1 MTGNVLAARYE
12 LIEQLAEGLLF
23 HVYRARD
30 LSRSRVVTLKALR
43 APYAQNR
50 PLLDA
55 LQMTLDARKRL
66 RHPNLPELYEVDLEA
81 QPPFLVEEFV
91 RGLDLATRIRRTA
104 PFTVPI
110 AVEIMI
116 GVVEGLQAIHSAGLT
131 HGDLRPANII
141 VGSEWHVWLNGVGMR
156 GVYRAEPG
164 LAAAHE
170 ARAAAYTAP
179 ELFRGGAPSV
189 ASDIYTC
196 GVILFEMIAA
206 APPFVG
212 ETPVLTAEAH
222 MNDPIPSLRQ
232 RNPATPRTVE
242 GIVAKCLQK
251 DPSQRYTSALHLL
264 NDLKAV
270 RDALR
275 FGKSL
280 GWSPIDLPDSRS
292 ASPAQSDIFA
302 RKPTQPPP
310 PVVEE
315 DEEEDDIPRW
325 LRTMLRVTGAL
336 VVVGLVVGFAA
347 WMALRFVPEDRPV
360 PQVVG
365 KPLDEVNRILRAAD
379 LEPEVRLE
387 GYSEQYPPGVVYSV
401 SPPEGRVVRKGSKV
415 YLWVSKGSRFVQV
428 PNVRNLPE
436 SRARRE
442 LEGMGLVV
450 MDAVEE
456 RRDTQIPLGYV
467 IGTVPPAGARVDRSR
482 PIKLIV
488 SIGMGYDTSPPTA
501 PETASPTTTRPP
513 NEPQRY
519 FDVQVDL
526 TDQPDRRIRIEV
538 EDAQGTRT
546 VFDETRA
553 GGQVHV
559 ISVEAY
565 GKRVRIRVYVDDELV
580 QEIVK

>member
-66 RHPNLPELYEVDLEA
+66 RHPNLPELYEADLEA
-81 QPPFLVEEFV
+81 QPPFFVEEFV

-189 ASDIYTC
+189 ASDIYAC

-222 MNDPIPSLRQ
+222 LNDPIPSLRQ

-336 VVVGLVVGFAA
+336 VVVGLVIGFRGVDGAA
-347 WMALRFVPEDRPV
+347 LCARRP
-360 PQVVG
+360 P
-365 KPLDEVNRILRAAD
+365 RAAGGRQAAGGG
-379 LEPEVRLE
+379 EPYPARGGLGARGALE

-456 RRDTQIPLGYV
+456 RRDAEIPLGYV
-467 IGTVPPAGARVDRSR
+467 IGTVPPAGARIDRSR

-513 NEPQRY
+513 NEPQRL

-546 VFDETRA
+546 VFRRSAHGRRDACNLRRSVWQARA
-553 GGQVHV
+553 HPRLCG
-559 ISVEAY
+559 
-565 GKRVRIRVYVDDELV
+565 R
-580 QEIVK
+580 

>member
-1 MTGNVLAARYE
+1 LTC
-12 LIEQLAEGLLF
+12 
-23 HVYRARD
+23 
-30 LSRSRVVTLKALR
+30 
-43 APYAQNR
+43 
-50 PLLDA
+50 
-55 LQMTLDARKRL
+55 
-66 RHPNLPELYEVDLEA
+66 
-81 QPPFLVEEFV
+81 
-91 RGLDLATRIRRTA
+91 
-104 PFTVPI
+104 PI
-110 AVEIMI
+110 
-116 GVVEGLQAIHSAGLT
+116 
-131 HGDLRPANII
+131 
-141 VGSEWHVWLNGVGMR
+141 
-156 GVYRAEPG
+156 
-164 LAAAHE
+164 
-170 ARAAAYTAP
+170 RAAQ
-179 ELFRGGAPSV
+179 
-189 ASDIYTC
+189 AS
-196 GVILFEMIAA
+196 
-206 APPFVG
+206 
-212 ETPVLTAEAH
+212 
-222 MNDPIPSLRQ
+222 
-232 RNPATPRTVE
+232 
-242 GIVAKCLQK
+242 
-251 DPSQRYTSALHLL
+251 
-264 NDLKAV
+264 
-270 RDALR
+270 
-275 FGKSL
+275 
-280 GWSPIDLPDSRS
+280 
-292 ASPAQSDIFA
+292 AQSDIFA

-336 VVVGLVVGFAA
+336 VVVGLVIGFAA

-365 KPLDEVNRILRAAD
+365 KPLEEVNRILREAG

-387 GYSEQYPPGVVYSV
+387 SYSEQYPPGVVYSV
-401 SPPEGRVVRKGSKV
+401 SPPEGRLVRKGSKV

-456 RRDTQIPLGYV
+456 RHDAEIPLGYV
-467 IGTVPPAGARVDRSR
+467 IGTVPPAGARIDRSR

-488 SIGMGYDTSPPTA
+488 SIGTGYDTPQTPSETTPP
-501 PETASPTTTRPP
+501 PDTRPP
-513 NEPQRY
+513 NEPRRY

-538 EDAQGTRT
+538 EDAQGRRT

-553 GGQVHV
+553 GGRVHV